1 MIFEQIYPSSE
12 RDNLLEKPDGEYKF
26 GSFEIVAKP
35 TAIVTSRQT
44 YAVLEWLGDVGG
56 LNDSLYIIAQ
66 MLLAPF
72 TSFYN
77 SSFMA
82 KNIFRYR
89 KKASDLKSFGR
100 KMDG

>member
-1 MIFEQIYPSSE
+1 MVFEGMYPSAE
-12 RDNLLEKPDGEYKF
+12 RDNLLEKPDGEYKL
-26 GSFEIVAKP
+26 GSLEIVAKP

-66 MLLAPF
+66 MFFLPF

-77 SSFMA
+77 SSFIT
-82 KNIFRYR
+82 KNIFRY
-89 KKASDLKSFGR
+89 KKKTSGSKSFGR
-100 KMDG
+100 KKDK